1 MEIKKYIKIT
11 RWMCGKSL
19 SEQIDNMM
27 QNGLLDENTR
37 VFFSKNNM
45 LCTEDIAE
53 MLTYFDVI
61 IDNDFDINNAIFRP
75 NKLCIK
81 EQKKILDKHAN
92 V

>member
-11 RWMCGKSL
+11 RWMSGESL

-61 IDNDFDINNAIFRP
+61 IDNDFDAHNAIFRP

-81 EQKKILDKHAN
+81 KRKKILDNITN